1 MRNSK
6 VVKFDH
12 FILKYISQKLIS
24 LNKISYICYEWF
36 NDTKIM
42 KIGYAR
48 VSTKDQ
54 NLDLQIEAL
63 QKVGCEKIFQEKIS
77 GATKNRPELD
87 KMIEHL
93 RKDDEVYV
101 WRLDRLGRSLKHIID
116 LVLELNGKGVVIK
129 GLSDGVDTSTMSGRL
144 FLNIMASLSEYE
156 RELIR
161 ERTNAGL
168 QSARARG
175 RTGGRP
181 KGFRKETIAKLII
194 MRSVYKDKS
203 KTPEEIYE
211 PLGLTRATFYR
222 YAKILD
228 KHSNEE
234 IKKMALKKNR

>member
-1 MRNSK
+1 
-6 VVKFDH
+6 
-12 FILKYISQKLIS
+12 
-24 LNKISYICYEWF
+24 
-36 NDTKIM
+36 M

-54 NLDLQIEAL
+54 NLDMQIEAL
-63 QKVGCEKIFQEKIS
+63 EKAGCDKIYMEKIS
-77 GATKNRPELD
+77 GSTKSRPELD

-93 RKDDEVYV
+93 RKGDELYV

-116 LVLELNGKGVVIK
+116 LVLSLNEKGVIIK
-129 GLSDGVDTSTMSGRL
+129 GLTDGVDTSTINGRL
-144 FLNIMASLSEYE
+144 FLNLMASLAEYE

-181 KGFRKETIAKLII
+181 KGYTKETVSKLLI
-194 MRSVYKDKS
+194 MRPLYKDLS

-211 PLGLTRATFYR
+211 PLGISRATFYR

-228 KHSNEE
+228 NNTDEE
-234 IKKMALKKNR
+234 IKKMSINR

>member
-1 MRNSK
+1 
-6 VVKFDH
+6 
-12 FILKYISQKLIS
+12 
-24 LNKISYICYEWF
+24 
-36 NDTKIM
+36 M

-63 QKVGCEKIFQEKIS
+63 EKAGCEKIFQEKIS

-87 KMIEHL
+87 KMIEQF
-93 RKDDEVYV
+93 REGDELYV

-116 LVLELNGKGVVIK
+116 MVLGLNEKGIIIK
-129 GLSDGVDTSTMSGRL
+129 GLVDGVDTSTINGRL
-144 FLNIMASLSEYE
+144 FLNLMASLAEYE

-181 KGFRKETIAKLII
+181 KGYTQETISKLLI
-194 MRSVYKDKS
+194 MRSVYKDPTKS
-203 KTPEEIYE
+203 PEEIYK

-228 KHSNEE
+228 NHTNEE
-234 IKKMALKKNR
+234 IKKMAIKKRN

>member
-1 MRNSK
+1 
-6 VVKFDH
+6 
-12 FILKYISQKLIS
+12 
-24 LNKISYICYEWF
+24 
-36 NDTKIM
+36 M

-54 NLDLQIEAL
+54 NLNLQIEAL
-63 QKVGCEKIFQEKIS
+63 EKAGCEKIYQEKIS

-87 KMIEHL
+87 KMIEQF
-93 RKDDEVYV
+93 REGDELYV

-116 LVLELNGKGVVIK
+116 LVLSLNEKGIIIK
-129 GLSDGVDTSTMSGRL
+129 GLVDGVDTSTINGRL
-144 FLNIMASLSEYE
+144 FLNLMASLAEYE

-181 KGFRKETIAKLII
+181 KGYTQETISKLLI
-194 MRSVYKDKS
+194 MRSVYKDPTKA
-203 KTPEEIYE
+203 PDEIYK

-228 KHSNEE
+228 NHTNEE
-234 IKKMALKKNR
+234 IKKMSNKK

>member
-1 MRNSK
+1 
-6 VVKFDH
+6 
-12 FILKYISQKLIS
+12 
-24 LNKISYICYEWF
+24 
-36 NDTKIM
+36 M

-54 NLDLQIEAL
+54 NLELQIEGL
-63 QKVGCEKIFQEKIS
+63 EKVGCEKIYQEKIS

-87 KMIEHL
+87 SMIAHL

-116 LVLELNGKGVVIK
+116 LVLDLNNKGIIIK
-129 GLSDGVDTSTMSGRL
+129 GISDGVDTSTTSGRL
-144 FLNIMASLSEYE
+144 FLNIMASLAEYE

-175 RTGGRP
+175 KIGGRP
-181 KGFRKETIAKLII
+181 KGFRKETISKLII
-194 MRSVYKDKS
+194 MRSVYKDRT

-211 PLGLTRATFYR
+211 PFGLTRATFYR
-222 YAKILD
+222 YVKILD
-228 KHSNEE
+228 NNTNEE
-234 IKKMALKKNR
+234 IKKMAIKK

>member
-1 MRNSK
+1 
-6 VVKFDH
+6 
-12 FILKYISQKLIS
+12 
-24 LNKISYICYEWF
+24 
-36 NDTKIM
+36 M

-63 QKVGCEKIFQEKIS
+63 EKAGCEKIYQEKIS

-87 KMIEHL
+87 KMIEQF
-93 RKDDEVYV
+93 REGDELYV
-101 WRLDRLGRSLKHIID
+101 WRLDRLGRSLKNIID
-116 LVLELNGKGVVIK
+116 LVLSLSDKGIIIK
-129 GLSDGVDTSTMSGRL
+129 GLVDGVDTSTINGRL
-144 FLNIMASLSEYE
+144 FLNLMASLAEYE

-181 KGFRKETIAKLII
+181 KGYTAETISKLLLL
-194 MRSVYKDKS
+194 RSIYKDP
-203 KTPEEIYE
+203 TMPPEDIYK
-211 PLGLTRATFYR
+211 PFGLTRATFYR

-228 KHSNEE
+228 HHTDEE
-234 IKKMALKKNR
+234 IKKMGIKK

>member
-1 MRNSK
+1 
-6 VVKFDH
+6 
-12 FILKYISQKLIS
+12 
-24 LNKISYICYEWF
+24 
-36 NDTKIM
+36 M

-63 QKVGCEKIFQEKIS
+63 EKAGCEKIYQEKIS

-87 KMIEHL
+87 KMIEQF
-93 RKDDEVYV
+93 RKGDELYV
-101 WRLDRLGRSLKHIID
+101 WRLDRLGRSLKNIID
-116 LVLELNGKGVVIK
+116 LVLSLNDKGIIIK
-129 GLSDGVDTSTMSGRL
+129 GLMDGVDTSTLNGRL
-144 FLNIMASLSEYE
+144 FLNIMASLAEYE

-181 KGFRKETIAKLII
+181 KGYTKETISKLLI
-194 MRSVYKDKS
+194 MRSVYKDSTKA
-203 KTPEEIYE
+203 PEEIYK

-222 YAKILD
+222 YAKILNN
-228 KHSNEE
+228 HSNEE
-234 IKKMALKKNR
+234 IKKMAVKK

>member
-1 MRNSK
+1 
-6 VVKFDH
+6 
-12 FILKYISQKLIS
+12 
-24 LNKISYICYEWF
+24 
-36 NDTKIM
+36 M

-63 QKVGCEKIFQEKIS
+63 EKAGCKKIYQEKIS

-87 KMIEHL
+87 KMIEQF
-93 RKDDEVYV
+93 REGDELYV
-101 WRLDRLGRSLKHIID
+101 WRLDRLGRSLKNIID
-116 LVLELNGKGVVIK
+116 LVLSLSDKGIIIK
-129 GLSDGVDTSTMSGRL
+129 GLVDGVDTSTINGRL
-144 FLNIMASLSEYE
+144 FLNLMASLAEYE

-181 KGFRKETIAKLII
+181 KGYTKATISKLLLLRNI
-194 MRSVYKDKS
+194 YKDLTKR
-203 KTPEEIYE
+203 PEDIYK
-211 PLGLTRATFYR
+211 PLGLARATFYR

-228 KHSNEE
+228 NHTDEE
-234 IKKMALKKNR
+234 IKKMTIKK